1 MGSRFV
7 EGGGGAFFCG
17 LIPCCHRSFFV
28 VQGWV
33 KDFPN
38 EPAFI
43 VPESLKK
50 KVAAGRLGR
59 KSGHGYYT
67 WDRDKPIAPSEEP
80 LL

>member
-1 MGSRFV
+1 
-7 EGGGGAFFCG
+7 
-17 LIPCCHRSFFV
+17 
-28 VQGWV
+28 V

-50 KVAAGRLGR
+50 KVDAGRLGR

-67 WDRDKPIAPSEEP
+67 WDGDKPIAPSEEP